1 MAQVDMKMSAEEA
14 KEQYEPSAVDAP
26 EYPYGLRISL
36 DDDALEKLGI
46 TQLPAVGSKMQLS
59 ATVEVCS
66 TSAYSTQEGEA
77 ETSVSLQITAME
89 LGAAQQSSNAATML
103 YGGDND

>member
-1 MAQVDMKMSAEEA
+1 MAQVDMTMSAEEA
-14 KEQYEPSAVDAP
+14 KEQTEPSVSDAP
-26 EYPYGLRISL
+26 QYPWGLRLSL

-46 TQLPAVGSKMQLS
+46 TTMPAVGTKMQLS

-66 TSAYSTQEGEA
+66 TSAYSTQEGESEA
-77 ETSVSLQITAME
+77 SVSLQITAME
-89 LGAAQQSSNAATML
+89 LSSGKTSSDAASLL

>member
-1 MAQVDMKMSAEEA
+1 MAQVDMKMSREEA
-14 KEQYEPSAVDAP
+14 QEQYAPVTSDAP

-36 DDDALEKLGI
+36 DDDALEKLGL
-46 TQLPAVGSKMQLS
+46 TQLPAVGTKMQLS

-89 LGAAQQSSNAATML
+89 LGTAQQSSSAASLL

>member
-1 MAQVDMKMSAEEA
+1 MAQVDMKMSAEEV
-14 KEQYEPSAVDAP
+14 KEYTEPSVGDAP

-36 DDDALEKLGI
+36 DDDALEKLGL
-46 TQLPAVGSKMQLS
+46 TQLPAVGTKMQLS

-66 TSAYSTQEGEA
+66 TSAYSTQEGESEA
-77 ETSVSLQITAME
+77 SVSLQITAME
-89 LGAAQQSSNAATML
+89 LGSAQQSTSAASML

>member
-1 MAQVDMKMSAEEA
+1 MAQVDMTMSSEEA
-14 KEQYEPSAVDAP
+14 KEQYEPTESDAP
-26 EYPYGLRISL
+26 KYPWGLKLTL

-46 TQLPAVGSKMQLS
+46 TSMPAVGTKMQLS

-66 TSAYSTQEGEA
+66 TSAYSTQEGESEA
-77 ETSVSLQITAME
+77 SVSLQITAME
-89 LGAAQQSSNAATML
+89 LSGANSASDAATML

>member
-1 MAQVDMKMSAEEA
+1 MAQVDMTMSREEA
-14 KEQYEPSAVDAP
+14 KEQMEPTAMDAP
-26 EYPYGLRISL
+26 QYPWGLKITL
-36 DDDALEKLGI
+36 DDDALKKLGL
-46 TQLPAVGSKMQLS
+46 TQLPAVGAKLQLS

-89 LGAAQQSSNAATML
+89 LSGGQQSSSAASML